1 MGAGGRG
8 VIAMRRVPSIL
19 LVTALLLAWPLAAA
33 VGGVQATHAA
43 TSAAPSLRADFNGDG
58 AADLVIGVPGESLGA
73 GQASAGVVQ
82 VLYGS
87 GGGLTATASQLWSQD
102 SPGVAGV
109 AEARDGLGGA
119 LATGDFN
126 GDGRGDL
133 AVGVS
138 QENQGR
144 GVVQVLAGSAAGLAA
159 TGSQLWSQDSPG
171 VGGIAEAGDSF
182 GVALAAGDFNNSGYA
197 DLAVGAAG
205 EDIGSVA
212 DAGAVNVLYGT
223 GGGLAGG
230 NQQWFQNSP
239 GVAGISETQDFLGN
253 ALTAGDFNG
262 DERADLAAGAPS
274 ETLAVV
280 AEAAGAVKVLY
291 GAVDGLSAGG
301 NQVWS

>member
-82 VLYGS
+82 VLYRS

-119 LATGDFN
+119 LAT
-126 GDGRGDL
+126 
-133 AVGVS
+133 
-138 QENQGR
+138 
-144 GVVQVLAGSAAGLAA
+144 
-159 TGSQLWSQDSPG
+159 
-171 VGGIAEAGDSF
+171 
-182 GVALAAGDFNNSGYA
+182 GDFNNSGYA

-280 AEAAGAVKVLY
+280 AEAAGAVNVLY